1 MSEPLLSLTDVNT
14 SYGNSHVLQDISLS
28 VDEDDVVA
36 LLGRNGAGKTTTL
49 RSIIGTQP
57 PFKGHITYRGE
68 DITKEKVYERASRGI
83 KLVPEDRRVFETL
96 TVHEHLTMA
105 VETSHQT
112 IEEELS
118 FAYETFPALEEMQ
131 TRQAGNLSG
140 GEQQMLAIARALIGP
155 TDLLML
161 DEPSEGLAPQIVESI
176 FQTLLEIRQENTI
189 LLVEQNYQFARA
201 LADHYYILDQGRI
214 VSEGLIDEL
223 DANDELKQQYLG
235 VT

>member
-1 MSEPLLSLTDVNT
+1 
-14 SYGNSHVLQDISLS
+14 
-28 VDEDDVVA
+28 
-36 LLGRNGAGKTTTL
+36 
-49 RSIIGTQP
+49 
-57 PFKGHITYRGE
+57 
-68 DITKEKVYERASRGI
+68 
-83 KLVPEDRRVFETL
+83 
-96 TVHEHLTMA
+96 
-105 VETSHQT
+105 
-112 IEEELS
+112 
-118 FAYETFPALEEMQ
+118 
-131 TRQAGNLSG
+131 
-140 GEQQMLAIARALIGP
+140 MLAIARALIGP